1 MRGNAVEL
9 VTPHTKDCLAL
20 ADTEGDLR
28 TCRIWREGKTNVT
41 GCTLH
46 GRGVGRINGE
56 AGADF
61 LPAISG
67 GGDLNGSLTGR
78 KSVPSGGESNG
89 TGRVG
94 IGGIVEVP
102 VTVIATCGT
111 GAGIV
116 LDPDALVTN
125 VVAGSDT
132 DGG

>member
-1 MRGNAVEL
+1 M
-9 VTPHTKDCLAL
+9 
-20 ADTEGDLR
+20 
-28 TCRIWREGKTNVT
+28 
-41 GCTLH
+41 
-46 GRGVGRINGE
+46 GRINGE

-67 GGDLNGSLTGR
+67 GGALNGSLTGR
-78 KSVPSGGESNG
+78 NTVPTGGESNG

-94 IGGIVEVP
+94 IGGIVKVP
-102 VTVIATCGT
+102 VTVIATCG
-111 GAGIV
+111 AGSGIG